1 MARGR
6 EKKAAFEKKKLAANA
21 FRPRLLSLFP
31 LSPSLFSLFPF
42 LFSLVLSSQ
51 PPDTPPPPS
60 LPNLKHS
67 HHHLS
72 TTTTT
77 TRSFSQAYSALDRVS
92 VLSEALPYLQRFRGK
107 TIVVKYGGAAMVD
120 ASLKAGVI
128 NDLVL
133 LSCVGIRPVLVHGGG
148 PEING
153 WLKKLSIEAE
163 FKNGLRVTDG
173 ETEGRVAFFNLFFF
187 FYRVLGVSRRAQER
201 REEEGER
208 NAHFPSFSFPF
219 PPFFSRSLSL
229 SFSLKPPSVPP
240 SFPLPPT
247 I

>member
-1 MARGR
+1 MFARGR
-6 EKKAAFEKKKLAANA
+6 LKKCSLSKNA
-21 FRPRLLSLFP
+21 GRQTTLFFSPSLSLLLSLF
-31 LSPSLFSLFPF
+31 L
-42 LFSLVLSSQ
+42 
-51 PPDTPPPPS
+51 
-60 LPNLKHS
+60 
-67 HHHLS
+67 
-72 TTTTT
+72 
-77 TRSFSQAYSALDRVS
+77 SFSTPRHVSQSKLPPHQAYSALDRVS

-173 ETEGRVAFFNLFFF
+173 ERRVFF
-187 FYRVLGVSRRAQER
+187 
-201 REEEGER
+201 
-208 NAHFPSFSFPF
+208 
-219 PPFFSRSLSL
+219 
-229 SFSLKPPSVPP
+229 
-240 SFPLPPT
+240 
-247 I
+247 

>member
-1 MARGR
+1 M
-6 EKKAAFEKKKLAANA
+6 
-21 FRPRLLSLFP
+21 
-31 LSPSLFSLFPF
+31 
-42 LFSLVLSSQ
+42 
-51 PPDTPPPPS
+51 
-60 LPNLKHS
+60 
-67 HHHLS
+67 
-72 TTTTT
+72 
-77 TRSFSQAYSALDRVS
+77 S

-173 ETEGRVAFFNLFFF
+173 EF
-187 FYRVLGVSRRAQER
+187 FYFGFLG
-201 REEEGER
+201 
-208 NAHFPSFSFPF
+208 
-219 PPFFSRSLSL
+219 FFSRDRKPLKKTLKLSLSL
-229 SFSLKPPSVPP
+229 SLSLP
-240 SFPLPPT
+240 FPLC
-247 I
+247 